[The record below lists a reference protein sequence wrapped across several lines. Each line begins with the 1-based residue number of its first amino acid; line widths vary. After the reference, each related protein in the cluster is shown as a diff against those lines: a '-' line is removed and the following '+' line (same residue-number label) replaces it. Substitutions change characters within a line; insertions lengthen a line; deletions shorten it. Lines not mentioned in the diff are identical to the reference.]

1 MPLTRVPDHPT
12 DRYPMTEIVF
22 DHEDFDFETLDE
34 ELHVDQQCRSL
45 LQQFFVWLQQQEL
58 TPEQASELAYSA
70 DYYLRD
76 YLLDFLRCNPL
87 RPQPGMVR
95 AFAGNWYITR
105 TMEPEYGV
113 LCRHLIAITQ
123 LYRYLYELGLISCE
137 ALQQIEQETAAQ
149 DYYRQRIESFLAL
162 AGDGFA
168 EWDQECTFSELRRMV

>member
-1 MPLTRVPDHPT
+1 
-12 DRYPMTEIVF
+12 MTEIVF
-22 DHEDFDFETLDE
+22 DHNDFDFETLDE
-34 ELHVDQQCRSL
+34 ELKADQLCRSL

-76 YLLDFLRCNPL
+76 YLLDFLRTNPL
-87 RPQPGMVR
+87 RPQPEQVR

-113 LCRHLIAITQ
+113 LSRHLIAITH

-137 ALQQIEQETAAQ
+137 ELQQIEQEAVEQ
-149 DYYRQRIESFLAL
+149 DYYQQRMERFLAL
-162 AGDGFA
+162 AGDGFR
-168 EWDQECTFSELRRMV
+168 EWDQECPVYKTPRSSKP